1 MMLAIGFGAASLGKR
16 FRLYSVV
23 TIAILVVFGTLTGIG
38 APRLEAN
45 LPTPWLGV
53 WERICIASG
62 MIWIAVLAIPLL
74 RLETPAAARGRQDTL
89 AASKA
94 TWRGAPVAEHPIRFL
109 VYREFSTRNV
119 RFPADWPLRNTS
131 TL

>member
-1 MMLAIGFGAASLGKR
+1 MMLAIGFGAGFLGKR

-89 AASKA
+89 AA
-94 TWRGAPVAEHPIRFL
+94 
-109 VYREFSTRNV
+109 
-119 RFPADWPLRNTS
+119 
-131 TL
+131 